1 MADANQRIVESIEDE
16 DSIEDMYLTFEVET
30 EEYAVCIESVTEI
43 VTNQRIIPAP
53 DMPTYITGVI
63 NLRGKVVPLMDI
75 RLRFGLPKKNYD
87 DRTCIIVVEIDEIPT
102 GLMVDRV
109 KDVLEIPK
117 EKIEPPKYGKGGGV
131 IEGMGKRE
139 EQVSFIISLPKLLT
153 ANNINIDIDQL
164 REISGKELKE

>member
-1 MADANQRIVESIEDE
+1 MADKNQRVVEKIDDE

-53 DMPTYITGVI
+53 DMPTYIAGVI
-63 NLRGKVVPLMDI
+63 NLRGKVVPLMDV
-75 RLRFGLPKKNYD
+75 RLRFGLVKKEYD

-117 EKIEPPKYGKGGGV
+117 ENIEPPKYGKGDGI

-139 EQVSFIISLPKLLT
+139 GQVSFIISLPKLLA
-153 ANNINIDIDQL
+153 ANNIDVEQL
-164 REISGKELKE
+164 REITGRDASE